1 MASPNEVKLSE
12 QQSSNSNPTTPTSPA
27 TVELPSAEVAG
38 NEAQEEDE
46 AAVLIPVADASDME
60 NRHSEQ
66 VQGDSNRL
74 VSDTA
79 VMVISAGAINPQQ
92 RTLTEAA
99 EAVPPHLISSTSDD
113 LGADD
118 AEQSDFNDEEGSDT
132 DQDGTWDAIDL
143 GPTAPTGEQ
152 AENCIAGHGEA
163 PSSMIREG
171 STSIVDNMEE
181 YVIDGPTI
189 IEGVLIEDSEDDR
202 RTPTLTSTE
211 RSVCDNH
218 RPITTTATGFC
229 HDDGEHGTSEEG
241 TPAGFDHGDEETRGS
256 VTATSAGADDGNG
269 ESSSSVIPAS
279 ASPDHG
285 DVESREPEMAMLV
298 GSEQAGE
305 MNDGSVSPSA
315 ASEGIPAP
323 SQENDIPDESSSLM
337 KATPSNTTEGGENQ
351 ETAATPAHDV
361 GEIASQ
367 ADTETDHGH
376 EVDLLAPEIP
386 ESPLHPTL
394 PLGGGSNLFDIGE
407 GEFQEPA
414 TAPTQELED
423 ETASQADLEFDHSQE
438 EVILHASEIP
448 ESPLRPSSPLGEAP
462 NDFDLDEGEA
472 APNLV
477 ARVSMLIGYR
487 RPEGRGLNAG
497 DNTERHIG
505 EITEDV
511 SDNEADQGA
520 SRDPNPTDQDQP
532 ITDVRDKD
540 AETVHLRIQYL
551 VERSKRCKASIC
563 ISVPSTI
570 TYRSLE
576 QVILDALRQRGEFKN
591 PHPIHADAQISR
603 LIAVLAKKTV
613 DTPDFC
619 REREL
624 TDENLQSTLEL
635 MTNRSIYDVVKVQF
649 IPGTKGEVRPRKAT
663 EKVREDLEKPVGSED
678 GEVRPR

>member
-12 QQSSNSNPTTPTSPA
+12 QQSSNSNSTTPTSPA
-27 TVELPSAEVAG
+27 TVEFPSAEIAG
-38 NEAQEEDE
+38 NQAQEEDE
-46 AAVLIPVADASDME
+46 AAVLTPVADASDME

-79 VMVISAGAINPQQ
+79 VMVISAEAINPQQ
-92 RTLTEAA
+92 RALTEAT
-99 EAVPPHLISSTSDD
+99 EAVPPHRISSNSDD

-118 AEQSDFNDEEGSDT
+118 ADQSDFNDEEGSDT

-143 GPTAPTGEQ
+143 GSTAPTGEQ
-152 AENCIAGHGEA
+152 AGNCIAGHGEA
-163 PSSMIREG
+163 PSSLIREG
-171 STSIVDNMEE
+171 ITSIVDNMEE

-202 RTPTLTSTE
+202 RTPALTSSE

-218 RPITTTATGFC
+218 RPITPTATGFC
-229 HDDGEHGTSEEG
+229 HDDGGYGTSEVAR
-241 TPAGFDHGDEETRGS
+241 PAGSDHGDEETRGS

-305 MNDGSVSPSA
+305 TNDGSVSPSA
-315 ASEGIPAP
+315 ASEGTPAR
-323 SQENDIPDESSSLM
+323 SQENDIPDESSSPM

-386 ESPLHPTL
+386 DSPLHPTL

-407 GEFQEPA
+407 GEVQEPA

-423 ETASQADLEFDHSQE
+423 ETASQADLKFDHSQE

-448 ESPLRPSSPLGEAP
+448 EFPLRPSSPLGEDP
-462 NDFDLDEGEA
+462 NDSDLDEGEA
-472 APNLV
+472 APNPV
-477 ARVSMLIGYR
+477 ARVSMLTGYR

-511 SDNEADQGA
+511 GNNEADQGA
-520 SRDPNPTDQDQP
+520 SRDPNSTDQDQP

-576 QVILDALRQRGEFKN
+576 QVILNALHQHGGFEN

-603 LIAVLAKKTV
+603 LIAVLTEKTV
-613 DTPDFC
+613 DTPGFC

-649 IPGTKGEVRPRKAT
+649 VPGTNGEVRPRKAT
-663 EKVREDLEKPVGSED
+663 GKVMEDLEKSVGSED

>member
-27 TVELPSAEVAG
+27 TVEFPSAEIAG

-152 AENCIAGHGEA
+152 AGNSIAGHGEA

-202 RTPTLTSTE
+202 RTPALTSSE

-218 RPITTTATGFC
+218 RPITPTATGFC
-229 HDDGEHGTSEEG
+229 HDDGEYGTSEVARPTG
-241 TPAGFDHGDEETRGS
+241 SDHGEEETRGS

-269 ESSSSVIPAS
+269 DSSSSVIPAS

-305 MNDGSVSPSA
+305 MNDGSIYSSA
-315 ASEGIPAP
+315 ASEGTPAP
-323 SQENDIPDESSSLM
+323 SQENDIPDESSSPM
-337 KATPSNTTEGGENQ
+337 EATPSKTTEEGENQ

-376 EVDLLAPEIP
+376 EVDLLAPKIP

-407 GEFQEPA
+407 GEVQEPA

-438 EVILHASEIP
+438 EVLLHASEIP
-448 ESPLRPSSPLGEAP
+448 ESPLRPSSPLGEDP
-462 NDFDLDEGEA
+462 NDSDLDEGEA
-472 APNLV
+472 APNPV
-477 ARVSMLIGYR
+477 ARVSMLTGYR

-505 EITEDV
+505 GTTEDV
-511 SDNEADQGA
+511 GDNEADQGA

-532 ITDVRDKD
+532 ITDVRDRD

-576 QVILDALRQRGEFKN
+576 QVILDALRQHGEFKN

-603 LIAVLAKKTV
+603 LIAVLTEKTV
-613 DTPDFC
+613 DTPGFC

-649 IPGTKGEVRPRKAT
+649 VPGTNGEVRPRKAT
-663 EKVREDLEKPVGSED
+663 GKVREDLEKPVGSED

>member
-12 QQSSNSNPTTPTSPA
+12 QQSSNSNPTTPTSPVV
-27 TVELPSAEVAG
+27 VEFPSAEIAG
-38 NEAQEEDE
+38 DQAQEEDE
-46 AAVLIPVADASDME
+46 AAVLTPMADASDTE

-66 VQGDSNRL
+66 VRGDTNRL

-79 VMVISAGAINPQQ
+79 VMVISAEAINPQQ
-92 RTLTEAA
+92 RALTEAT
-99 EAVPPHLISSTSDD
+99 EAVPPHRISSNSDD

-118 AEQSDFNDEEGSDT
+118 ADQSDFNDEEGSDT
-132 DQDGTWDAIDL
+132 DQDGIWDSIDL
-143 GPTAPTGEQ
+143 EPTAPTGEQ
-152 AENCIAGHGEA
+152 GGNCIAGHGEA
-163 PSSMIREG
+163 PSSLIREG

-202 RTPTLTSTE
+202 RTPALISSE
-211 RSVCDNH
+211 RSVCDDH
-218 RPITTTATGFC
+218 RPITPTATGFC
-229 HDDGEHGTSEEG
+229 HDDGEHGTSEVG
-241 TPAGFDHGDEETRGS
+241 TPAGSDHGDEETRGS
-256 VTATSAGADDGNG
+256 VTVTSAGADNGNG

-305 MNDGSVSPSA
+305 MNDGSVYASA
-315 ASEGIPAP
+315 ASEGTPAP
-323 SQENDIPDESSSLM
+323 SQENDIPDESSSPM

-351 ETAATPAHDV
+351 ETAATPADDV

-386 ESPLHPTL
+386 ESPLPPTL

-407 GEFQEPA
+407 GEVQEPA
-414 TAPTQELED
+414 TAPTQERED

-448 ESPLRPSSPLGEAP
+448 ESPLRPSSPLGEY
-462 NDFDLDEGEA
+462 LDEGEA
-472 APNLV
+472 APNPV
-477 ARVSMLIGYR
+477 ARVSMLTGYR

-511 SDNEADQGA
+511 GNDEADQGA
-520 SRDPNPTDQDQP
+520 SQDPNPTNQDQP

-563 ISVPSTI
+563 IHVLSTI

-576 QVILDALRQRGEFKN
+576 RVILDALRQHGEFKN
-591 PHPIHADAQISR
+591 PHPIYADAQISR
-603 LIAVLAKKTV
+603 LIAVLTEKTV
-613 DTPDFC
+613 DTPGFC

-649 IPGTKGEVRPRKAT
+649 VPGTNGEVRPRKAT
-663 EKVREDLEKPVGSED
+663 GKVMEDLEKSVGSED
-678 GEVRPR
+678 SEARPG